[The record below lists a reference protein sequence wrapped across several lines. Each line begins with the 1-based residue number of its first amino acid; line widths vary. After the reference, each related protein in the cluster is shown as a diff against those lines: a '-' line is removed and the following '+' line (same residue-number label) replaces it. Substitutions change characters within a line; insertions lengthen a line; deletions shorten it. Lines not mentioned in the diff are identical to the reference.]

1 MWGYSV
7 RFVCTVWGGM
17 TGLGGRG
24 TESAYTATPSFR
36 RKPESS
42 AGEAHWLWIPAFAGM
57 TGPVRLK
64 LLALGLS
71 VPVYY
76 GKVKDGTGY
85 QVLFPKDV
93 QPGDVLK
100 FIEEVNL
107 K

>member
-1 MWGYSV
+1 
-7 RFVCTVWGGM
+7 
-17 TGLGGRG
+17 
-24 TESAYTATPSFR
+24 
-36 RKPESS
+36 
-42 AGEAHWLWIPAFAGM
+42 M